1 MENGQSEK
9 LLIEDLV
16 FKMHEILTELELES
30 MKLDNFDTMNNLY
43 RELDILSK
51 QYEKIVQ
58 HPIVEK
64 M

>member
-16 FKMHEILTELELES
+16 FKMNEILTELELES

>member
-16 FKMHEILTELELES
+16 FKMNEILTELELES
-30 MKLDNFDTMNNLY
+30 MKLDNFDIMNNLY

>member
-30 MKLDNFDTMNNLY
+30 MKLDNFDIMNNLY

>member
-9 LLIEDLV
+9 HLIENLV
-16 FKMHEILTELELES
+16 FKINEILNEVTKES
-30 MKLDNFDTMNNLY
+30 MELDNFNKMNALY
-43 RELDILSK
+43 KELDILSK
-51 QYEKIVQ
+51 QYERIVQ